1 MTERQLLELK
11 EEIEEAK
18 ASVSEY
24 KGQQTALLKQ
34 LKDTFKCGSIV
45 EAQAKSQQMKQDID
59 KLQLQIDE
67 GSKDLEEKY
76 NI

>member
-18 ASVSEY
+18 QSVSELN
-24 KGQQTALLKQ
+24 GQKTALLKQ
-34 LKDTFKCGSIV
+34 LKDTFKCGSIE
-45 EAQAKSQQMKQDID
+45 EAQAKSQQMKKDID

-76 NI
+76 DV